1 MTNVKEY
8 FVLYGKFYL
17 VYLLFS
23 AGLLGLFF
31 LHSLPLEPFIDYAVF
46 SGVILGGLSL
56 FHYFRY
62 AQKRKQLQ
70 HLLRKERMTEA
81 ALAFLPTTRNRLEDE
96 YQTLLRQMAKE
107 KTLSEYKATVKN
119 EEIYEDFGLWL
130 SQNKKPLYPV
140 DLLVQSDTLSPT
152 EVKAELFKVNDY
164 LQMMLNYL
172 RQNLANDDFVF
183 ESIALEPLVR
193 QTIKKYA
200 LFFSKKNLQLDM
212 AVDLTVTSD
221 RKWLIFIFEQVL
233 FNSLKYTET
242 GGINVF
248 TKDNALVIQDSGI
261 GIRKEDL
268 PRVFE
273 KGYTGQNGRF
283 QQRASGLGL
292 YMSQQAAEKI
302 GCRLAIDSEVGQGT
316 IVTLHFPTTNNR

>member
-70 HLLRKERMTEA
+70 HLLRKECMTEA
-81 ALAFLPTTRNRLEDE
+81 ALAFLPATRNRLEDE
-96 YQTLLRQMAKE
+96 YQALLRQLAKE
-107 KTLSEYKATVKN
+107 KTLSDYKATMKN

-130 SQNKKPLYPV
+130 HQIKTPLAAL
-140 DLLVQSDTLSPT
+140 DLLVQSDSLSPT

-172 RQNLANDDFVF
+172 RQNLANEDFVF
-183 ESIALEPLVR
+183 ESIALAPLFVKR
-193 QTIKKYA
+193 SKSMPC
-200 LFFSKKNLQLDM
+200 FS
-212 AVDLTVTSD
+212 
-221 RKWLIFIFEQVL
+221 RKRICNWTWRWI
-233 FNSLKYTET
+233 
-242 GGINVF
+242 
-248 TKDNALVIQDSGI
+248 
-261 GIRKEDL
+261 
-268 PRVFE
+268 
-273 KGYTGQNGRF
+273 
-283 QQRASGLGL
+283 
-292 YMSQQAAEKI
+292 
-302 GCRLAIDSEVGQGT
+302 
-316 IVTLHFPTTNNR
+316 